1 MKQLLAYTVLIVV
14 LLACVRAADDEPK
27 PDAHYYRK
35 TDSIDLIVDKLWPR
49 GNPSES
55 YDYFYLPFCGD
66 DEREHV
72 KQDLGADMTGSR
84 RIKTKY
90 LLRFQTNIEF
100 QQLCVKKVTKDQVQ
114 RVKQAVEN
122 RFMVLMYFD
131 DIPVRFPIGTVV
143 GEGES
148 KRVYLS
154 SHLNFFLTYNKER
167 VIDINILPD
176 QEKRTDVTNPEGVTT
191 ISYSY
196 SAHWSET
203 DKPFERRMHKFLE
216 VNFFAEELEI
226 QWFSIVN
233 SLILVV
239 VLTSFLAFIIT
250 RILKRD
256 YQTYEDE
263 DGDDKDRE
271 ESGWKLVHADVF
283 RFPSHINLL
292 AAILGNGV
300 HLLSL
305 IFCILFLA
313 LLGAYYVEYSLN
325 QMYTSLIIVYALTTS
340 ISGYVS
346 GNYYKQFGGERW
358 VNNVLLTVVLFAAP
372 IFVIWAIQNTIAIT
386 YESSAAF
393 QFKTIAGLLA
403 LYFLVSFPLQL
414 IGAITAKNFGKPF
427 DAPCRTKKVPREIPP
442 SVWYKSGPVQVFVA
456 GFLPFS
462 AIYIELYYIFV
473 SIWGQFTYT
482 PFPIVFLVFVIL
494 IMVTSCI
501 TIAMIYLMLSQE
513 NHKWWW
519 RAVICGG
526 ASSFF
531 IYGYS
536 FFYYYESQ
544 MQGLLQTAFYF
555 GYVLIACYAFFLM
568 MGTVGFISS
577 LVFVKRIYRVIK
589 CD

>member
-1 MKQLLAYTVLIVV
+1 MA
-14 LLACVRAADDEPK
+14 
-27 PDAHYYRK
+27 
-35 TDSIDLIVDKLWPR
+35 
-49 GNPSES
+49 
-55 YDYFYLPFCGD
+55 
-66 DEREHV
+66 
-72 KQDLGADMTGSR
+72 
-84 RIKTKY
+84 
-90 LLRFQTNIEF
+90 
-100 QQLCVKKVTKDQVQ
+100 
-114 RVKQAVEN
+114 
-122 RFMVLMYFD
+122 LMYYD
-131 DIPVRFPIGTVV
+131 DIPIRFQLGIVV
-143 GEGES
+143 GEGS
-148 KRVYLS
+148 NKRVYLS
-154 SHLNFFLTYNKER
+154 SHLNFFFLYNKER
-167 VIDINILPD
+167 VIDVTVLAD
-176 QEKRTDVTNPEGVTT
+176 QEKRTDVTDPSKVST
-191 ISYSY
+191 INYSY
-196 SAHWSET
+196 SSHWTET
-203 DKPFERRMHKFLE
+203 DKPFERRMHKLLE
-216 VNFFAEELEI
+216 MNFFAEELEI

-256 YQTYEDE
+256 YQTYEDDDEE
-263 DGDDKDRE
+263 DKE
-271 ESGWKLVHADVF
+271 ETGWKLVHADVF
-283 RFPSHINLL
+283 RFPSNVNLI

-305 IFCILFLA
+305 IFCILVLA
-313 LLGAYYVEYSLN
+313 LLGLYYSEYSYN
-325 QMYTSLIIVYALTTS
+325 AMYTSLIIVYTLTTG

-358 VNNVLLTVVLFAAP
+358 VNNVLLTTLIFAGP
-372 IFVIWAIQNTIAIT
+372 VFVIWAVLNTIAIS

-393 QFKTIAGLLA
+393 QFKTIAGILA
-403 LYFLVSFPLQL
+403 LYLLVSFPLQL

-427 DAPCRTKKVPREIPP
+427 EAPCRTKKVPREIPP
-442 SVWYKSGPVQVFVA
+442 SVWYKSGFVQVFVA

-462 AIYIELYYIFV
+462 AIYIELYYVFV

-519 RAVICGG
+519 RSIICGG

-555 GYVLIACYAFFLM
+555 GYVLIACYGFFM
-568 MGTVGFISS
+568 MMATVGFISS
-577 LVFVKRIYRVIK
+577 LTFVKRIYRVIK

>member
-1 MKQLLAYTVLIVV
+1 
-14 LLACVRAADDEPK
+14 
-27 PDAHYYRK
+27 
-35 TDSIDLIVDKLWPR
+35 
-49 GNPSES
+49 
-55 YDYFYLPFCGD
+55 
-66 DEREHV
+66 
-72 KQDLGADMTGSR
+72 
-84 RIKTKY
+84 
-90 LLRFQTNIEF
+90 
-100 QQLCVKKVTKDQVQ
+100 
-114 RVKQAVEN
+114 
-122 RFMVLMYFD
+122 
-131 DIPVRFPIGTVV
+131 
-143 GEGES
+143 
-148 KRVYLS
+148 
-154 SHLNFFLTYNKER
+154 
-167 VIDINILPD
+167 
-176 QEKRTDVTNPEGVTT
+176 
-191 ISYSY
+191 
-196 SAHWSET
+196 
-203 DKPFERRMHKFLE
+203 
-216 VNFFAEELEI
+216 
-226 QWFSIVN
+226 
-233 SLILVV
+233 LVV

-256 YQTYEDE
+256 YQTYEDDDEE
-263 DGDDKDRE
+263 DKE
-271 ESGWKLVHADVF
+271 ETGWKLVHADVF
-283 RFPSHINLL
+283 RFPSNVNLI

-305 IFCILFLA
+305 IFCILVLA
-313 LLGAYYVEYSLN
+313 LLGLYYSEYSYN
-325 QMYTSLIIVYALTTS
+325 AMYTSLIIVYTLTTG

-358 VNNVLLTVVLFAAP
+358 VNNVLLTTLIFAGP
-372 IFVIWAIQNTIAIT
+372 VFVIWAVLNTIAIS

-393 QFKTIAGLLA
+393 QFKTIAGILA
-403 LYFLVSFPLQL
+403 LYLLVSFPLQL

-427 DAPCRTKKVPREIPP
+427 EAPCRTKKVPREIPP
-442 SVWYKSGPVQVFVA
+442 SVWYKSGFVQVFVA

-462 AIYIELYYIFV
+462 AIYIELYYVFV

-519 RAVICGG
+519 RSIICGG

-555 GYVLIACYAFFLM
+555 GYVLIACYGFFM
-568 MGTVGFISS
+568 MMATVGFISS
-577 LVFVKRIYRVIK
+577 LTFVKRIYRVIK